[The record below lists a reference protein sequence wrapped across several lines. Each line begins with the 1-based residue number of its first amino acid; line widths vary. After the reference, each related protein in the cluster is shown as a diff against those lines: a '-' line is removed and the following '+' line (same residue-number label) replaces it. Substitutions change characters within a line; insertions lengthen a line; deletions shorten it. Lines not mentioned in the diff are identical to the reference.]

1 MYRPALDQG
10 DTFTG
15 PMNVKRRATL
25 VGDYSSGGEDI
36 IQSKLLIRE
45 FIFSD
50 RVKMA
55 S

>member
-1 MYRPALDQG
+1 MYRRTLDQG
-10 DTFTG
+10 DTFASPT
-15 PMNVKRRATL
+15 NVKGRATL
-25 VGDYSSGGEDI
+25 VGDYSSSVEDI
-36 IQSKLLIRE
+36 IQSELLIRE